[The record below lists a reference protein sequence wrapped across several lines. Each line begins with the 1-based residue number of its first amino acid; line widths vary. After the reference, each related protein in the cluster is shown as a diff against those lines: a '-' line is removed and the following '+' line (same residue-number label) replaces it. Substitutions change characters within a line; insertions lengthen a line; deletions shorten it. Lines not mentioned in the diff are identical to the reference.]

1 MKSDIDAWKR
11 SSAMWNQPLS
21 KTPTALPWAICCICP
36 APNQSHRVIR
46 PPAVSL
52 QSSSARPEQP
62 PAPPRPVLPCT
73 DTSTPAPMAGSENRI
88 GEKLR
93 LGWRPKQTSSPAR
106 HRTARRRWQ
115 DACRCRVQSASDP
128 AWRWCR
134 TTSVRVRDQ
143 IELKV
148 RLDLKRRPAQVPCSD
163 FQGYVEVDLS
173 TGTVGTQSVKR
184 QPLAHPERT
193 PNRDEELAACR

>member
-1 MKSDIDAWKR
+1 MVSENFLPAYKLRETQVGTRNTLPCRKR
-11 SSAMWNQPLS
+11 DKAVPA
-21 KTPTALPWAICCICP
+21 TPEERVRQRILRWLVAEKQWPVQRIELERSYDWVGD
-36 APNQSHRVIR
+36 PNRHRVR
-46 PPAVSL
+46 PDIELLDDGGRTLVVV
-52 QSSSARPEQP
+52 ECK
-62 PAPPRPVLPCT
+62 APQIPL
-73 DTSTPAPMAGSENRI
+73 
-88 GEKLR
+88 
-93 LGWRPKQTSSPAR
+93 
-106 HRTARRRWQ
+106 
-115 DACRCRVQSASDP
+115 
-128 AWRWCR
+128 WRWCR

-193 PNRDEELAACR
+193 PNRDEEPAACR